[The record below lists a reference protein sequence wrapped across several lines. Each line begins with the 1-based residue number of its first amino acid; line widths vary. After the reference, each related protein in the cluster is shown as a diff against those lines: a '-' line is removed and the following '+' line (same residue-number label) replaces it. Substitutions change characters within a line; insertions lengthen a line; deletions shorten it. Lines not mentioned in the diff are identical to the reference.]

1 MFNGLNVNQMSVNE
15 LRGQIGYVGQEPILF
30 NQTIKENIING
41 AKHEVS
47 EEELKE
53 VLIISNAD
61 YVYRLQRG
69 LMTNVGNLGGQLSG
83 G

>member
-41 AKHEVS
+41 AKHEVN

-53 VLIISNAD
+53 VLRISNAD